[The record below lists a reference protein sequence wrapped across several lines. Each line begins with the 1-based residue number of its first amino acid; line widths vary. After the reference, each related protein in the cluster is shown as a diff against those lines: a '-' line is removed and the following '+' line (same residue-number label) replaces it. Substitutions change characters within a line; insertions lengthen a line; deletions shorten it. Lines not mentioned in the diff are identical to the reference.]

1 MGRNLNFFWQRK
13 QDKKKDNFDD
23 YYTTREK
30 INRKYL
36 RKKLTTLFKKKTHD
50 VDDDMFETLTQMLA
64 SKNGGDIE
72 MAREIIF
79 NSNLSNEQITKFVDD
94 HSEVLIYGPP
104 NNIETNISGA
114 YYDPFAMKIKA

>member
-1 MGRNLNFFWQRK
+1 MKHNINFFWQRK
-13 QDKKKDNFDD
+13 QDKKKDNLED

-79 NSNLSNEQITKFVDD
+79 NSNLSNEQITKFVNN

-104 NNIETNISGA
+104 NDVETNISSSV
-114 YYDPFAMKIKA
+114 YDPFAMKIKA